1 MNRATVLVMLAACTA
16 LSLAACR
23 DDPDAAAPPSTIGAT
38 TSATSA
44 ASGPAA
50 LAASFAPLV
59 HLADTEHNPPMD
71 TDVYLANSSLVW
83 VHDDACRD
91 KTVAEHPVARDLA
104 QGNYHARMT
113 SRRITGCRATG
124 PTYDSTQQTRP
135 YDNPD
140 LGAEGFVLT
149 PHDENLYGQGSAAA
163 PVNVQFV
170 PGDDSHAGLKGY
182 VYWFFYPYND
192 FPVEGGLG
200 DHEGDWERISVVT
213 DADDRPQRVVYSQH
227 ENRCSENWQ
236 DVIGPDGRPQV
247 YVAAGAHGSYPKP
260 GDYDNPAKFVPIDD
274 HTSDGAKWETWRSIR
289 DVEAQEWWRYR
300 GGWGKK
306 GHDISLP
313 GTGVIPADFM
323 TGPVGPNPSKNMRDE
338 VFTTD
343 KPCPKPKTTTT
354 TPTTTSATAGTTPH
368 TTAGAIQR
376 MEKFL
381 HALGS
386 GDIASLCE
394 IAGPAAK
401 QAEDEGFGPCETTMA
416 QMHGM
421 VSAAQ
426 QAALRDATV
435 DPAKVTG
442 GARVEIPAS
451 AVRAATPF
459 TSSDLGDYTLEYRG
473 DDWFIID

>member
-1 MNRATVLVMLAACTA
+1 MNRAIVLTMLAACAA

-23 DDPDAAAPPSTIGAT
+23 DEPGAAVPTGT
-38 TSATSA
+38 TGTPASA

-50 LAASFAPLV
+50 LATSFAPLV
-59 HLADTEHNPPMD
+59 HLADTEKNPPMD
-71 TDVYLANSSLVW
+71 TAEFLANSSLMW

-91 KTVAEHPVARDLA
+91 KTVAEQPVARDLG
-104 QGNYHARMT
+104 QGVYHGRMT
-113 SRRITGCRATG
+113 SRRVTGCRATG
-124 PTYDSTQQTRP
+124 PTYNSAQQTRP

-149 PHDENLYGQGSAAA
+149 PHDKSLYRQGSTDA
-163 PVNVQFV
+163 PVYVQYV
-170 PGDDSHAGLKGY
+170 TEEGSQAGRKGY

-192 FPVEGGLG
+192 FPAAGFG

-227 ENRCSENWQ
+227 SNRCSENWK
-236 DVIGPDGRPQV
+236 DVVGPDGRPQV

-260 GDYDNPAKFVPIDD
+260 GDYDNPEKAVPIAD
-274 HTSDGAKWETWRSIR
+274 HTSEEGAQWQTWGSVR
-289 DVEAQEWWRYR
+289 DVAAQEWWGYR

-306 GHDISLP
+306 GHDVSVP
-313 GTGVIPADFM
+313 GVGLVPADFM
-323 TGPVGPNPSKNMRDE
+323 TGPVGPNPSRTMQDE
-338 VFTTD
+338 VFTD
-343 KPCPKPKTTTT
+343 KPCPKPKSATTTT
-354 TPTTTSATAGTTPH
+354 TPTPTSTTTGKTPH

-386 GDIASLCE
+386 GDIATLCD

-401 QAEDEGFGPCETTMA
+401 QAEDEGFGPCESTMKVT
-416 QMHGM
+416 HDM
-421 VSAAQ
+421 VSAEQ
-426 QAALRDATV
+426 QAALREATV
-435 DPAKVTG
+435 DPAKVTADG
-442 GARVEIPAS
+442 GRVEIPAS

-459 TSSDLGDYTLEYRG
+459 TSSDLGDSILEYRG
-473 DDWFIID
+473 DDWYVVD

>member
-1 MNRATVLVMLAACTA
+1 MNRATVLVMLAVCAS
-16 LSLAACR
+16 LLLAACR
-23 DDPDAAAPPSTIGAT
+23 DEPATVVPTSTTA
-38 TSATSA
+38 SA

-71 TDVYLANSSLVW
+71 TDMYLANSSLVW
-83 VHDDACRD
+83 VHDDSCGD
-91 KTVAEHPVARDLA
+91 KTVAEHPVARDLG
-104 QGNYHARMT
+104 QGTYHARMT
-113 SRRITGCRATG
+113 SRRVTGCRATG
-124 PTYDSTQQTRP
+124 PTYTSVQQTRP

-149 PHDENLYGQGSAAA
+149 PHNESLYRKGNAKA
-163 PVNVQFV
+163 PVNVQYV
-170 PGDDSHAGLKGY
+170 PGDDAHKGLKGY

-192 FPVEGGLG
+192 FPAAVGLG
-200 DHEGDWERISVVT
+200 DHEGDWERVSVVT

-227 ENRCSENWQ
+227 ENRCSVNWR
-236 DVIGPDGRPQV
+236 DAVGPDGRPQV

-260 GDYDNPAKFVPIDD
+260 GDYDNPEKIVPIDD
-274 HTSDGAKWETWRSIR
+274 HTSDDGAKWETWSSIR
-289 DVEAQEWWRYR
+289 DVEAQEWWHYQ

-306 GHDISLP
+306 GHDISVP
-313 GTGVIPADFM
+313 GTGAIPADFM
-323 TGPVGPNPSKNMRDE
+323 TGPVGPNPSKNMQAE
-338 VFTTD
+338 VFATD
-343 KPCPKPKTTTT
+343 GSCPKPKTATTTT
-354 TPTTTSATAGTTPH
+354 TPTSTTAGKTPR

-386 GDIASLCE
+386 GDIATLCE

-426 QAALRDATV
+426 LAALRDATV

-442 GARVEIPAS
+442 DGARVEIPAS

-459 TSSDLGDYTLEYRG
+459 TSSDLGDYTLEYRS
-473 DDWFIID
+473 DDWYIVD